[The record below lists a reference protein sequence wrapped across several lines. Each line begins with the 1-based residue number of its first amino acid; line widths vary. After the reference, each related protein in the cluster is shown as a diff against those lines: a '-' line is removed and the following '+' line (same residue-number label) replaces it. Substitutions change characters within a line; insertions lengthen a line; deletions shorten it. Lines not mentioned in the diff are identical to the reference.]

1 MTRLDELIGPE
12 PPKGARAAASRAFGA
27 VSGRARALFA
37 ALRPAAR
44 ARAGETPAKPKKPGR
59 PLFFGAKARNAAGER
74 PAPPDPAKILFPAVG
89 GGAERADTSLGFEL
103 TRSANDI
110 VARQVSLSEKA
121 AALARAIDER
131 LDGETTL
138 ITQGLRVLIA
148 LFWAFLAVSLIW
160 VSRGGE
166 ALWASWLNAV
176 PAGDARLLARAF
188 GVIAMAGLAAPFVIA
203 GVVWLLGKGDNNRLR
218 ARSSE
223 LGREAGA
230 LARDFDAELDR
241 LRQAMDGRKEN
252 PAAAVIDLSRAH
264 LTALEAAVFFR
275 RLHFLTDADRHE
287 AALKFRGFLRS
298 AGGVVPAG
306 KWEAFMLGLLSG
318 VFVFAIMTRT
328 RIEVPIDLPPDFLD
342 RYPWAVSAIL
352 LGAFVYAIVGLF
364 ASLFRGAVTH
374 GAEKQARD
382 EALDAVRSGF
392 VSAAAPSI
400 DSLIRRIE
408 DALDVFQARLSGA
421 RPKHAE
427 TAQDAAGETPA
438 WRRPPEGPR
447 FVETPFAAAPK
458 RFLAGEE
465 PARGKR
471 KRRLFPS
478 PIPGAD

>member
-1 MTRLDELIGPE
+1 MTTKLEELIGPE
-12 PPKGARAAASRAFGA
+12 PQKGARAMAARAFGA

-44 ARAGETPAKPKKPGR
+44 APAADAPARPKKPAGR
-59 PLFFGAKARNAAGER
+59 FFFGAKNDDAARAR
-74 PAPPDPAKILFPAVG
+74 LAPPDPAKILFPAVG
-89 GGAERADTSLGFEL
+89 GGERADTSLGFEL

-121 AALARAIDER
+121 AALSRAIDER

-218 ARSSE
+218 ARSAD
-223 LGREAGA
+223 LGREAGE

-287 AALKFRGFLRS
+287 AATKFRGFLRS
-298 AGGVVPAG
+298 AGGVAPAG

-318 VFVFAIMTRT
+318 AFAFAVITRT

-342 RYPWAVSAIL
+342 RYPWVVSAIL

-364 ASLFRGAVTH
+364 ASLFRGAATYA
-374 GAEKQARD
+374 AEKQARD

-392 VSAAAPSI
+392 VSAAAPSV

-408 DALDVFQARLSGA
+408 DALDVFQARLSGQRGKSA
-421 RPKHAE
+421 
-427 TAQDAAGETPA
+427 TAQDAADETPA
-438 WRRPPEGPR
+438 WRRPTEGPR
-447 FVETPFAAAPK
+447 FVDTPFAAAPK
-458 RFLAGEE
+458 TFLAGD
-465 PARGKR
+465 ARAQGKR